1 MEQVRDYHTAQVPG
15 PSAPFIPG
23 ETPILSSGAVLDADD
38 REALVGAAL
47 DFRIA
52 SGGLAGKF
60 ESRFARFLKRRK
72 ALLTNSGSSANLLAL
87 SSLVASLRPTLIWP
101 WSNAVS
107 EPGRP
112 LAAQ

>member
-72 ALLTNSGSSANLLAL
+72 AFRRPQLLHAHIGEQD
-87 SSLVASLRPTLIWP
+87 R
-101 WSNAVS
+101 
-107 EPGRP
+107 
-112 LAAQ
+112 